1 MMPRKQDVI
10 QKKHYRAVDYPDG
23 WAQTVEVEMSR
34 LEKFQNGHDETEKL
48 VVYFKRQKPGL
59 VVGSVVWDQ
68 FAEVTGTDESN
79 DWKGHLVEL
88 YRDKTPFQ
96 GKLVPCIRVR
106 KPGAPPKKPSK
117 KPSATSSK
125 LDLSDE
131 IPH

>member
-1 MMPRKQDVI
+1 MPRKQDVI
-10 QKKHYRAVDYPDG
+10 QKKHYRAADYPDG
-23 WAQTVEVEMSR
+23 WAQTVEVEMAR
-34 LEKFQNGHDETEKL
+34 LEKFQNDETEKL

-96 GKLVPCIRVR
+96 GKMVPCIRVR
-106 KPGAPPKKPSK
+106 KPGTPPQKSSK
-117 KPSATSSK
+117 KPAPK
-125 LDLSDE
+125 GKPPEQLSDE
-131 IPH
+131 IGF